1 MMPIYFDHNATTPLD
16 PRVLEAMLPYLT
28 GPYGNPS
35 SVHRYGRAARD
46 AVEAARVQVAA
57 LAGAQ
62 PAEVVWTSGGTESN
76 NLALQGAAAVAAR
89 PSRILYGGTEHP
101 AVLETAESLR
111 RHGWQVETIA
121 IDGQGL
127 VDWPAFEAQLARGPL
142 CIAALMVAN
151 NETGVIQDVPR
162 AAAAVHA
169 ARALLLA
176 DAVQAA
182 GKLLLD
188 FTASGADLMSL
199 SSHKLYGP
207 KGVGALLVKAGVE
220 LAPLLHGG
228 GQERG
233 LRGGTEN
240 VAAIVGFGAAAELAQ
255 QELQAR
261 DAHLLALRERL
272 IAGLHVLPGV
282 SIFGEQSPRLSNTV
296 QFGLKG
302 WEGEALLMALD
313 RKGIAV
319 SSGSACSSG
328 KGEPSHVLL
337 GMGLPRDV
345 AYGAIRVSLGQGNTA
360 AEIDRFLAVLDE
372 LRAAALAAA

>member
-1 MMPIYFDHNATTPLD
+1 MPIYFDHNATTPLD
-16 PRVLEAMLPYLT
+16 PRVFEAMQPYLT

-46 AVEAARVQVAA
+46 AVEAARLQVAA
-57 LAGAQ
+57 LAGSQ

-76 NLALQGAAAVAAR
+76 NLALQGATAVAAR
-89 PSRILYGGTEHP
+89 PSRILYGSTEHP
-101 AVLETAESLR
+101 SVLETAESLR
-111 RHGWQVETIA
+111 HRGWQVETIA
-121 IDGQGL
+121 IDGQGQ

-142 CIAALMVAN
+142 CIAALMLAN
-151 NETGVIQDVPR
+151 NETGVIQDMPR
-162 AAAAVHA
+162 AAALVHA
-169 ARALLLA
+169 ASALLLA

-182 GKLLLD
+182 GKLALD
-188 FTASGADLMSL
+188 FGASGADLMSL

-207 KGVGALLVKAGVE
+207 KGVGALLVRAGVE

-240 VAAIVGFGAAAELAQ
+240 VAAIVGFGAAAELAR
-255 QELQAR
+255 QELEAR
-261 DAHLLALRERL
+261 DTHLLALRERL
-272 IAGLHVLPGV
+272 SAGLRALPGV

-345 AYGAIRVSLGQGNTA
+345 AYGAIRISLGQGNSV
-360 AEIDRFLAVLDE
+360 AEVDRFLAVLDE
-372 LRAAALAAA
+372 LRTAALAA

>member
-1 MMPIYFDHNATTPLD
+1 MPIYFDHNATTPLD
-16 PRVLEAMLPYLT
+16 PRVLEAMLPYLS

-46 AVEAARVQVAA
+46 AVEAARLQVAA

-76 NLALQGAAAVAAR
+76 NLALQGAAGVAAR
-89 PSRILYGGTEHP
+89 LSRILYGSTEHP
-101 AVLETAESLR
+101 AVLETAESLG

-162 AAAAVHA
+162 AAKAVHA
-169 ARALLLA
+169 AKALLLA

-182 GKLLLD
+182 GKLALD

-220 LAPLLHGG
+220 IAPLLHGG

-255 QELQAR
+255 QDLQVR
-261 DAHLLALRERL
+261 DTHLLALRERL
-272 IAGLHVLPGV
+272 IAGLHALPGV

-337 GMGLPRDV
+337 GMGLPRDT

-360 AEIDRFLAVLDE
+360 AEIDRFLAVLGE